1 MNHYPKSILN
11 LIDNFSKLPGI
22 GKKTAE
28 RLTMHILR
36 TPRREAEM
44 LSASIMEL
52 KNKMRLCSLCFSL
65 SENELCEICSN
76 DSRDK
81 TRICVVERPAD
92 MVSIEKSGAHK
103 GVYHVLQGVLSPMD
117 GIGPDELRLKELLR
131 RIESGIIKEV
141 IIATGTNV
149 EGESTASYIIDRL
162 KKYKV
167 QVSRIATGIPMGGD
181 LKYIDQVTLK
191 RAMES
196 RYGVKKEF

>member
-11 LIDNFSKLPGI
+11 LIENFSKLPGI

-36 TPRREAEM
+36 APAREAEN
-44 LSASIMEL
+44 LSNSIIEL
-52 KNKMRLCSLCFSL
+52 KKKMRLCAICFSL
-65 SENELCEICSN
+65 SENKICEICSS

-81 TRICVVERPAD
+81 TSICVVERPAD

-103 GVYHVLQGVLSPMD
+103 GLYHILQGVLSPMD
-117 GIGPDELRLKELLR
+117 GIGPNELRLKELLKR
-131 RIESGIIKEV
+131 VQTQGVKEV

-149 EGESTASYIIDRL
+149 EGESTASYIIDCL
-162 KKYKV
+162 KDFQV
-167 QVSRIATGIPMGGD
+167 QISRIATGIPMGGD

-196 RYGVKKEF
+196 RYGIRKQI

>member
-131 RIESGIIKEV
+131 RVGRGVVKEV

-149 EGESTASYIIDRL
+149 EGESTAAYILDRL
-162 KKYKV
+162 KSKGIPIT
-167 QVSRIATGIPMGGD
+167 RIASGVPMGGD
-181 LKYIDQVTLK
+181 LQYVDPLTMQK
-191 RAMES
+191 AMEK
-196 RYGVKKEF
+196 RYGF